1 MTSLL
6 YYSRRIALPTF
17 GMLQSLE
24 MRTGHRDRIFD
35 RLTFTSRSSVKRWG
49 RRPVWLLSSLSMATG
64 TACIHTGPRPSV
76 SYWATSDSSLY
87 SPVARFRVT
96 PVLQAGQLRIR
107 LDSGSLSVPGDEALN
122 APPLMSKLYLT
133 AFLAILDSSGYA
145 TVSHGRGQFQERRGW
160 RPIASSDSVLV
171 ADELHYGERRPFRPE
186 DLVIRDTAQSPTEP
200 LWLVFRISGN
210 TVLISAPPAPGA
222 PPARR
227 DHPGG
232 VNVYVCGDRDVAGR
246 LDAPRAAALKRAY
259 GLSC

>member
-1 MTSLL
+1 MT
-6 YYSRRIALPTF
+6 AW
-17 GMLQSLE
+17 
-24 MRTGHRDRIFD
+24 D
-35 RLTFTSRSSVKRWG
+35 
-49 RRPVWLLSSLSMATG
+49 RRPVWLLCSLSMATG
-64 TACIHTGPRPSV
+64 AACIHTGPQPGV
-76 SYWATSDSSLY
+76 SYWVTSDSSLY
-87 SPVARFRVT
+87 SPAARFRVT
-96 PVLQAGQLRIR
+96 PRVLDGQLRVR

-133 AFLAILDSSGYA
+133 AFLAVLDSSGFA
-145 TVSHGRGQFQERRGW
+145 TVSSRRGQFEERRGW
-160 RPIASSDSVLV
+160 LPIASSDSVLV
-171 ADELHYGERRPFRPE
+171 VDELHYGERRPFSAL

-222 PPARR
+222 APDRR

-246 LDAPRAAALKRAY
+246 LDPPRATALKRAY

>member
-1 MTSLL
+1 
-6 YYSRRIALPTF
+6 
-17 GMLQSLE
+17 
-24 MRTGHRDRIFD
+24 
-35 RLTFTSRSSVKRWG
+35 
-49 RRPVWLLSSLSMATG
+49 MAVAA
-64 TACIHTGPRPSV
+64 ACIHTGPEPSV
-76 SYWATSDSSLY
+76 SYWVASDSSLY

-96 PVLQAGQLRIR
+96 PLKRSGELRVR
-107 LDSGSLSVPGDEALN
+107 LDSGALSVPGDQALA

-133 AFLAILDSSGYA
+133 AFLAVLDSSGFA
-145 TVSHGRGQFQERRGW
+145 AVSTGRGQFQERRGW

-171 ADELHYGERRPFRPE
+171 VDELHYGERRPFSPL
-186 DLVIRDTAQSPTEP
+186 DLMIRDTAQSPTEP

-222 PPARR
+222 APTRR

-246 LDAPRAAALKRAY
+246 LDPPRATALKRAY